1 MGVNGVESELAHV
14 SVESGSEVNN
24 INGGLGLSEPI
35 KFGSHGTDE
44 PIREANTN
52 PEANFPK
59 DALDEWPELKQIHSF
74 YFVKYRS
81 YDDQKLKA
89 KLDQADKDL
98 QRLNQAR
105 SQITEKLRAKRA
117 VRAQVMT
124 QIRSLTGETKQYN
137 LIMDEKRKEMEP
149 LTQALGTLRG
159 PNSAFR
165 DRGFICSSEEE
176 LNHLI
181 KSLQY
186 RIQHE
191 SIPLT
196 EEKQILREIKQLEGT
211 REQVL
216 AKAAVR
222 AKIQDSLG
230 EKEAIQDQVK
240 LIGGDLDGV
249 RKERQVVRDKLKQHD
264 NEKEVIEKE
273 INSLQDEL
281 TIVTEKRDK
290 AFEKIQELRKQR
302 EDGNTPFY
310 QNRTL
315 LIKARE
321 LAAKKDVEALKELSD
336 IEAEKF
342 ITLWSSTKAFRDDY
356 EKRILPSLDI
366 RQLSRDGRMRNPGEK
381 PLVAQEDTAPPAEP
395 EVLAK
400 PKAKQP
406 KEELVAPP
414 QSNIIPTQKAQKEK
428 NNKPQKEIKG
438 TELEDTEEVYGL
450 EKVEKDP
457 PKRTEVDEVKL
468 KELKREEEV
477 AKAKQ
482 ALERKKKLALK
493 AAAKAAIKAQKEA
506 EKKLKER
513 EKKAKKKLQ
522 ASAPE
527 PEEATEAAEEVA
539 EPEKADD
546 NVEAAPVPSKAKER
560 KESTIRQRGRAKGS
574 ESLSKVILKRK
585 KSTNYW
591 VWAAP
596 VAACML
602 VLLVIGYN
610 SFL

>member
-35 KFGSHGTDE
+35 KFGSHGTEE

-59 DALDEWPELKQIHSF
+59 DAVDEWPEPKQIHYF
-74 YFVKYRS
+74 YFIKYRS

-264 NEKEVIEKE
+264 NEKEAIERE

-321 LAAKKDVEALKELSD
+321 LAAMKDVEALKELSD

-342 ITLWSSTKAFRDDY
+342 IALWSSTKAFRDDY

-381 PLVAQEDTAPPAEP
+381 PLVGQEAPAPPAEP

-414 QSNIIPTQKAQKEK
+414 QSNMNPTQKDQKEK
-428 NNKPQKEIKG
+428 NSKPQKEIKG

-450 EKVEKDP
+450 DKVEKDP
-457 PKRTEVDEVKL
+457 PKRTEIDEVKL

-482 ALERKKKLALK
+482 ALERKKKLAEK

-506 EKKLKER
+506 EKKLKDR

-522 ASAPE
+522 ASAPG
-527 PEEATEAAEEVA
+527 PEEATETAEEVT

-560 KESTIRQRGRAKGS
+560 KESTIRQRGRAKGP

-596 VAACML
+596 VAACVL

-610 SFL
+610 TFL